1 MAGAIVPSGVVE
13 GEAVSLTLA
22 PVLLVAMLYML

>member
-1 MAGAIVPSGVVE
+1 MVGAIVISGIGL

-22 PVLLVAMLYML
+22 PAQLARSSPW